1 MGFKYIYSQHEGT
14 VMDINILSN
23 YLDKVT
29 LQKQIIYPD
38 FEYTKG
44 ISVLFSGLSCNKDSK
59 LLVGTLSVWKNVIR
73 HQGLIEGATYLI
85 CNDQADTSYY
95 PSKELPVNF
104 FLLNTSLEVLIHRLD
119 QGISMYFEVHRAPM
133 KQSCKDFINDLKNGY
148 LSSVEDAKKRFTGL
162 YYPVH
167 PHIGCIIIQSE
178 SDTLTSSDKDK
189 IELAISSFFPETNYF
204 FYEKE
209 WIVFYTQEK
218 ETTDKLDFSYEE
230 FSKMLKANNL
240 YASISYPCQRPELL
254 YAIYKTTSLALNIG
268 LRTKYTPA
276 ISRIY
281 PYKDLNILFLVHL
294 SSQRFKQKL
303 GTNNIMYLAHPD
315 AVKLYYHDLDEND
328 NFLEILTVYLRTGQ
342 SITESSK
349 LLYMHRNTVHNK
361 INKIKELIHL
371 DLESGSD
378 CYLLLLSCM
387 LLQYQKECEKLSLTD
402 FL

>member
-1 MGFKYIYSQHEGT
+1 
-14 VMDINILSN
+14 MDISILCN

-29 LQKQIIYPD
+29 LQKQIIYPE

-44 ISVLFSGLSCNKDSK
+44 ISVLFSGVSCYKDSK
-59 LLVGTLSVWKNVIR
+59 ILLGTLSVWKNVIK

-85 CNDQADTSYY
+85 CNDQADTNYY
-95 PSKELPVNF
+95 PSKDLQANF
-104 FLLNTSLEVLIHRLD
+104 FLLNTSLEVLLHALD
-119 QGISMYFEVHRAPM
+119 QGISMNFAMHKEPM
-133 KQSCKDFINDLKNGY
+133 KQSCRDFINDLKNGY
-148 LSSVEDAKKRFTGL
+148 LSSVEDAKKRFMAL

-167 PHIGCIIIQSE
+167 PHIGCIIIKSE
-178 SDTLTSSDKDK
+178 NDTLTIAGKDK

-218 ETTDKLDFSYEE
+218 ETTEKLDFSYED

-240 YASISYPCQRPELL
+240 YAAISYPCQRPELL
-254 YAIYKTTSLALNIG
+254 YLIYKTTSLALAVG
-268 LRTKYTPA
+268 LKTKYSPQ
-276 ISRIY
+276 ISRIF
-281 PYKDLNILFLVHL
+281 PYKDLNMLFVVHL
-294 SSQRFKQKL
+294 GAQRFKQKL

-315 AVKLYYHDLDEND
+315 AVKIYYHDLDEND

-361 INKIKELIHL
+361 ISKIKELIHL
-371 DLESGSD
+371 DLENGSD
-378 CYLLLLSCM
+378 CYLLLMSCM